1 MTPPT
6 PETRSAMVLLNWSS
20 VRPSGTWKTPLISI
34 HVNSA
39 AATVRCA
46 KIRQLQIKLTSTAAI
61 EIELLNVLHR
71 SVNNVIT
78 VALTSGASKMSHGN
92 IRFIGFAGSKFQAAN
107 VSDASCLP
115 YAKQSDENGKTHR
128 DFGGCD
134 GDDEE
139 NENLCVIIGQ
149 AIGTDTESRKGNE
162 RQVCCVEHQLYRHE
176 NDDEI
181 AP

>member
-1 MTPPT
+1 MTLPKT
-6 PETRSAMVLLNWSS
+6 QTNIATVMLNWSNES
-20 VRPSGTWKTPLISI
+20 ATGTWKTPLIPI

-39 AATVRCA
+39 AAPVRCA

-61 EIELLNVLHR
+61 EIALLDVFHR
-71 SVNNVIT
+71 SVNNVIA

-162 RQVCCVEHQLYRHE
+162 RQVCRIKHQLQ
-176 NDDEI
+176 
-181 AP
+181 